1 MARKSKKNSSGD
13 NNTIGIDFNNPGYT
27 EPGPEKPKVKTG
39 PVCAKAWFDGSCPDN
54 PGEMGI
60 GGVIKI
66 GEKTIPISAAGGVG
80 TNNEAEYK
88 ALIAVFNR
96 ALESGVEEL
105 EVFGDSQLIVH
116 QVNGRWRVKSDNLKE
131 LCKTAQE
138 LMGRFS
144 TVRLKWIPREENQE
158 ADELSG
164 VATRTRVDETNS
176 NSPTVPYIPITES
189 LRIAK
194 SKSVVLHQITSH
206 IFLADGSKGNQ
217 YVMDTKAGSCSCPD
231 WMNRQIPCKHI
242 IAAQDNQ

>member
-39 PVCAKAWFDGSCPDN
+39 PVCAKTWFDGSCPDN

-88 ALIAVFNR
+88 ALIAVFNQ

-105 EVFGDSQLIVH
+105 EVFGDSQLIIYDKAA
-116 QVNGRWRVKSDNLKE
+116 GKAIASDNNNPSSRLPSF
-131 LCKTAQE
+131 LSL
-138 LMGRFS
+138 LMS
-144 TVRLKWIPREENQE
+144 TGVRWKM
-158 ADELSG
+158 G
-164 VATRTRVDETNS
+164 
-176 NSPTVPYIPITES
+176 
-189 LRIAK
+189 
-194 SKSVVLHQITSH
+194 
-206 IFLADGSKGNQ
+206 
-217 YVMDTKAGSCSCPD
+217 
-231 WMNRQIPCKHI
+231 
-242 IAAQDNQ
+242 